1 MKKNAD
7 GSAQAGGER
16 TTGERGRSRGGK
28 RMTAAAIQKLAAG
41 YFARCDELQ
50 RKPTW
55 QGLAGHVG
63 VTSETLTAW
72 FQGELGRGV
81 REALQQAADEL
92 SDRLQQRT
100 DSMAMLS
107 IKQPIF
113 GGFAD
118 RTKESG
124 GGQISIEVT
133 VGGKEAAET
142 AEYGG

>member
-1 MKKNAD
+1 MNK
-7 GSAQAGGER
+7 SAEIPSETGKAETGGQK
-16 TTGERGRSRGGK
+16 GARGGK
-28 RMTAAAIQKLAAG
+28 RYSAAALQGLVTG

-63 VTSETLTAW
+63 VTSEKLTAW
-72 FQGELGRGV
+72 LQGELGEGV

-118 RTKESG
+118 RARESG
-124 GGQISIEVT
+124 GQVSIEVT
-133 VGGKEAAET
+133 VGGKGAAEA